1 MAPAAARASR
11 TAVDPQMAQNQ
22 LILFSFEFIL
32 IPVGGLLAPRRPP
45 RAVTQGN
52 QRAQG
57 GGYPT
62 ARPPVPGR
70 PSAAGVN
77 CGGRVI
83 MFPLWF
89 DATPTQPQK
98 PARSGPGACGAV
110 VERVAMEVGPGTGSW
125 SCPSSLQSG
134 PLTRDWHGG
143 APGAEPARSKRRG
156 CLCPHP
162 RFTTRWGSRLCGALA
177 PRPRLP

>member
-1 MAPAAARASR
+1 MRRVGEHPMAPAAARASR

-89 DATPTQPQK
+89 DATSLFSFYSLNSLVSVSLDNGDRESAPT
-98 PARSGPGACGAV
+98 GP
-110 VERVAMEVGPGTGSW
+110 RIHT
-125 SCPSSLQSG
+125 
-134 PLTRDWHGG
+134 
-143 APGAEPARSKRRG
+143 
-156 CLCPHP
+156 
-162 RFTTRWGSRLCGALA
+162 
-177 PRPRLP
+177 